1 MPTKKTVSPAK
12 SNFRIS
18 EPKIVK
24 TEIKGMTVF
33 NDSKVD
39 TKKQCMFFGPPL
51 GIQRYDTYKYPIFE
65 KLTQQQLSYFW
76 RPEEIS
82 LQKDRADYQM
92 LRPEQKHIYTSNLK
106 YQILL
111 DSVQGRGPGMAF
123 KPYCSLPELEG
134 AMGVWE
140 FMEQIH
146 SRSYTYIIKNI
157 YPDPAE
163 VFDTILDDERIL
175 DRAKSV
181 TEAYDDFI
189 NAAQVFGS
197 GPMWEHAL
205 EGVPA
210 GQNDLYELKRKLYR
224 AVANVNILEG
234 IRFYVSF
241 ACSFAFGELKAME
254 GSAKI
259 ISLIARDEN
268 QHLGLT
274 QNIMNKWHAGDD
286 PDMQQIA
293 EEERENII
301 NMFKKAVDEEKD
313 WAQYLFK
320 DGSMIGLNDKL
331 LSQYVEWIANRRMK
345 SIGLKPIYEIPAKNN
360 PLPWTE
366 HWISSKG
373 LQVAPQETEVES
385 YLIGGIKQDVK
396 KDTFAGFQL

>member
-157 YPDPAE
+157 YPDPSE

-175 DRAKSV
+175 NRAKSV

-210 GQNDLYELKRKLYR
+210 GQSDLYELKRKLYR

-241 ACSFAFGELKAME
+241 ACSFAFGELKSME

-293 EEERENII
+293 QEERENII
-301 NMFKKAVDEEKD
+301 NMFKKAVDEEKE
-313 WAQYLFK
+313 WAEYLFK

-345 SIGLKPIYEIPAKNN
+345 SIGLKPIYDIAAKNN